1 MNGGNEAK
9 RCEGSQSLWSRD
21 GFLIQ
26 NPSKKPP
33 MSGRRG
39 RNPFG
44 AGTVF
49 QLIFMYKKRRTN
61 ILLLSLGNPINHA
74 QNDFL
79 HKKG

>member
-21 GFLIQ
+21 GFSIYQYAALRDKQQSQSLWSRDGFSIR
-26 NPSKKPP
+26 NLLGSVRV
-33 MSGRRG
+33 SRG

-49 QLIFMYKKRRTN
+49 QSEITTTA
-61 ILLLSLGNPINHA
+61 I
-74 QNDFL
+74 
-79 HKKG
+79 